1 MNHQELSELFEK
13 LVKNQCSEEEAER
26 IVELLADRSNEGLF
40 QALIKHELKR
50 PLADISSD
58 QASETLR
65 KKLDLK
71 LEQILHTAA
80 PPKKTFSLLTWNRRT
95 RYAAAAVL
103 LSFSV
108 ATWLLVRKP
117 APSPALVAKPAAKPI
132 IAGGNKAILT
142 LNDGRKIDLDEASAG
157 DIATQSNTVVKKIA
171 SGILVYNTDSK
182 TQSGKSSFPEFN
194 TISTPKG
201 GQYQVV
207 LPDGSKVWLN
217 AASSLRYPTQF
228 DPGQRL
234 VELNGEGYFEIAGI
248 PRQPF
253 IVISNHQRIEVL
265 GTMFNVN
272 AYADEPSV
280 KTTLLNGAVRV
291 GAIGGDPHGQMISP
305 RTLQPGQQSELFGD
319 DLRIGEGDP
328 EAALAWKN
336 GKFQFEHEDIRTVMR
351 KIARWY
357 DIEVDYYGSMKGKF
371 ISGTISKYE
380 SLNEVLRMLQLTE
393 TVSFTIKGRKITV
406 S

>member
-26 IVELLADRSNEGLF
+26 IVEVLADGSNEGLL

-50 PLADISSD
+50 PLPDNADD
-58 QASETLR
+58 QANERL
-65 KKLDLK
+65 KNKLDLR
-71 LEQILHTAA
+71 LEQILRAAA
-80 PPKKTFSLLTWNRRT
+80 PAQKTIPARTWNRRA

-103 LSFSV
+103 LSLSV

-117 APSPALVAKPAAKPI
+117 APSPAVVAKPVTQPI
-132 IAGGNKAILT
+132 IAGSNKAILT
-142 LNDGRKIDLDEASAG
+142 LNDGRKIDLDETSPG
-157 DIATQSNTVVKKIA
+157 DIATQSNTVVKKLA
-171 SGILVYNTDSK
+171 GGVLVYDKDTK
-182 TQSGKSSFPEFN
+182 PQQGKSALPEFN
-194 TISTPKG
+194 TVTIPKG

-217 AASSLRYPTQF
+217 AASSLKYPTQF
-228 DPGQRL
+228 NSSERL
-234 VELNGEGYFEIAGI
+234 VELTGEGYFEIAGI

-265 GTMFNVN
+265 GTMFNIN
-272 AYADEPSV
+272 AYVEEAAV

-291 GAIGGDPHGQMISP
+291 SAIAGNSPGQLISP
-305 RTLQPGQQSELFGD
+305 RTLLPGQQSELS
-319 DLRIGEGDP
+319 GEEIKISEGNI

-336 GKFQFEHEDIRTVMR
+336 GKFQFEHEDIRVVMR

-357 DIEVDYYGSMKGKF
+357 DVEVDYDGNMKGKVF
-371 ISGTISKYE
+371 SGTISKYE
-380 SLNEVLRMLQLTE
+380 SLNEVLKMLQLTE
-393 TVSFTIKGRKITV
+393 TVSFTIKGRKIIV

>member
-1 MNHQELSELFEK
+1 M
-13 LVKNQCSEEEAER
+13 
-26 IVELLADRSNEGLF
+26 ELLADKSNEDLL

-50 PLADISSD
+50 PLTDNADG
-58 QASETLR
+58 QESERLK
-65 KKLDLK
+65 KKLDLR
-71 LEQILHTAA
+71 LEQILHKDV
-80 PPKKTFSLLTWNRRT
+80 PRKKTFPALTWNRRA
-95 RYAAAAVL
+95 RYAAAAIL
-103 LSFSV
+103 LLVSV

-117 APSPALVAKPAAKPI
+117 TPSPALVAKPAAQPI
-132 IAGGNKAILT
+132 IAGANKAILT
-142 LNDGRKIDLDEASAG
+142 LNDGRKVDLDEVSTG
-157 DIATQSNTVVKKIA
+157 DIATQSNTVVKKLA
-171 SGILVYNTDSK
+171 NGVLAYNTDPK
-182 TQSGKSSFPEFN
+182 APDQPGKSPLPEFN
-194 TISTPKG
+194 TITIPKG

-217 AASSLRYPTQF
+217 AASSLRYPTRF
-228 DPGQRL
+228 DPDQRL

-272 AYADEPSV
+272 AYVEEASV

-291 GAIGGDPHGQMISP
+291 SAVTGNSRGQLISP
-305 RTLQPGQQSELFGD
+305 RTLHPGQQSELSGD
-319 DLRIGEGDP
+319 ELKIGEGNP

-336 GKFQFEHEDIRTVMR
+336 GKFQFEHEDIQVVMR

-357 DIEVDYYGSMKGKF
+357 NVEVEYDGSMKGKVF
-371 ISGTISKYE
+371 SGTISKYE
-380 SLNEVLRMLQLTE
+380 SLNEVLKMLQLTG
-393 TVSFTIKGRKITV
+393 TVSFTIRDRKIIV